1 MIGLGPAGDDDDWM
15 RLADDCIASIA
26 SSPSAGAAAA
36 AEGEEAIGFVFAT
49 DLFAAEFDA
58 IVAHL
63 RAGTGIADWIG
74 TCGAGVLGGTREY
87 LDQPALVAMATSV
100 PRGAL
105 RLLAPG
111 HDEAAARDVAGWAAG
126 HAGCTAIVHGDAR
139 DAALP
144 DRLGELAD
152 LGDCHVLGG
161 LGSSRVPMVHAAGA
175 IGRGPLSGVVLA
187 PGIVAAT
194 GLTQGC
200 SPLGAARRRITK
212 AEGSVIATLDDMP
225 ALRALQDDLLALSEP
240 ERERAARR
248 LHVAL
253 PVAGSDGADY
263 LVRNLTGVDHASGS
277 ISIGDLAEPGRE
289 LVFVSRDADA
299 AARDLARMAREAMRR
314 CRRPPRA
321 ALYYSCIARGANLF
335 GSVSPEVA
343 LLRREIGDI
352 PLAGMFCDGEVSNA
366 RLYGYTGVLALLA

>member
-1 MIGLGPAGDDDDWM
+1 MIGLGHAGDDDDWM
-15 RLADDCIASIA
+15 RLADSCI
-26 SSPSAGAAAA
+26 GAMRGLPAPAQD
-36 AEGEEAIGFVFAT
+36 EEQVGFVFAS
-49 DLFAAEFDA
+49 DLLAGEFDA

-63 RAGTGIADWIG
+63 RAGTGIADWVG

-87 LDQPALVAMATSV
+87 FDQPALVAMALSV
-100 PRGAL
+100 PRGSF

-111 HDEAAARDVAGWAAG
+111 HDEDAARGIAGWASGRAP
-126 HAGCTAIVHGDAR
+126 CTAIIHGDAR
-139 DAALP
+139 DAAMP

-152 LGDCHVLGG
+152 LGACHVLGG

-175 IGRGPLSGVVLA
+175 VGEGPLSGIVLA
-187 PGIVAAT
+187 PGIVAAS

-212 AEGSVIATLDDMP
+212 AEGSIVETLDDMP
-225 ALRALQDDLLALSEP
+225 ALRALQEDLLALSEP

-263 LVRNLTGVDHASGS
+263 LVRNLTGIDQASGS

-299 AARDLARMAREAMRR
+299 AARDLARMARDAMRR
-314 CRRPPRA
+314 CRRRPRA
-321 ALYYSCIARGANLF
+321 ALYYSCVARGAHLF
-335 GSVSPEVA
+335 GTTTPEVA